1 MTTQPLLFDP
11 DIAVLTHAPAGASR
25 TDPATSREAAEAVKT
40 DGTLTAAR
48 MAVLQALRRFPGSTS
63 RELSERAGLDRHDVA
78 RRLPE
83 LERLGF
89 VVKGEP
95 RICSASVKR
104 LRAVTWQ
111 ARAPR

>member
-1 MTTQPLLFDP
+1 MINQPFLFDP
-11 DIAVLTHAPAGASR
+11 DVAVLTHAPAGARR
-25 TDPATSREAAEAVKT
+25 TDPETSREAAEAVHS
-40 DGTLTAAR
+40 DGSLTAAR

-89 VVKGEP
+89 VQKGEP
-95 RICSASVKR
+95 RVCSASAKR

-111 ARAPR
+111 ARVER